1 MAAFFVAEIESYDC
15 LSYGYKRFPC
25 FRLKLKQSK
34 YSGFFEML
42 YDTLVNGEFS
52 FLGSNRSRDYESYIF
67 TSWIILLFTLP
78 IFILF
83 IQAVEKCCCCLYEPC
98 QIKCFPV
105 FQKTKLNVENMN
117 DLENGEENND
127 EESNV

>member
-1 MAAFFVAEIESYDC
+1 
-15 LSYGYKRFPC
+15 
-25 FRLKLKQSK
+25 
-34 YSGFFEML
+34 ML

-52 FLGSNRSRDYESYIF
+52 FLGSNRSHDYESYIF

-105 FQKTKLNVENMN
+105 IQKTKLSVDNMN